1 MKHRKI
7 LTLINNIT
15 MFKKILIAEDHESI
29 NISVQKTL
37 EDLNIPIVDFVYYCD
52 DAIGKIQ
59 KALREQQPYDL
70 MITDLYYEEDHHAQ
84 NLKDGKDLIRKAKEL
99 QPGLKVIVFSA
110 ERKTGVIENLFSD
123 YHINGYVQKARND
136 SKDLKKSIASV
147 YIGENY
153 LSFDLKQEMKKFN
166 NYEFSTYDITLVSL
180 LSKGILQ
187 KNIPVHLE
195 ERSIRPSSLSSV
207 EKRLNSLKEDLEVS
221 SNEQLVAFCKDIG
234 II

>member
-1 MKHRKI
+1 
-7 LTLINNIT
+7 
-15 MFKKILIAEDHESI
+15 MFKKVLIAEDHESI

-37 EDLNIPIVDFVYYCD
+37 EDLNIPQVDYVYYCD

-59 KALREQQPYDL
+59 KALREEHPYEL
-70 MITDLYYEEDHHAQ
+70 LITDLYYEDDHHEQ
-84 NLKDGKDLIRKAKEL
+84 NLKDGKDLIKKAKEI
-99 QPGLKVIVFSA
+99 QPNLKVIVFSA
-110 ERKTGVIENLFSD
+110 EHKTGVIENLFSD
-123 YHINGYVQKARND
+123 YQINGYVRKARND

-147 YIGENY
+147 HIGENY
-153 LSFDLKQEMKKFN
+153 LSFDLKQDMKKFN

-195 ERSIRPSSLSSV
+195 ERNIKPASLSSV
-207 EKRLNSLKEDLEVS
+207 EKRLNSLKEDLEVN

>member
-1 MKHRKI
+1 
-7 LTLINNIT
+7 
-15 MFKKILIAEDHESI
+15 MFKKVLIAEDHESI

-37 EDLNIPIVDFVYYCD
+37 EDLNIPNVDYVYYCD

-59 KALREQQPYDL
+59 KALREEHPYDL
-70 MITDLYYEEDHHAQ
+70 LITDLYYEDDHHKQ
-84 NLKDGKDLIRKAKEL
+84 NLKDGKDLIKKAKEI
-99 QPGLKVIVFSA
+99 QPDLKIIVFSA
-110 ERKTGVIENLFSD
+110 EHKTGVIENLFSD
-123 YHINGYVQKARND
+123 YQINGYVRKARND

-153 LSFDLKQEMKKFN
+153 LSFELKQDMKKFN
-166 NYEFSTYDITLVSL
+166 SYEFSTFDITLVSL
-180 LSKGILQ
+180 LSKGVLQ

-195 ERSIRPSSLSSV
+195 ERNIKPSSLSSV
-207 EKRLNSLKEDLEVS
+207 EKRLNSLKEDLEIN

>member
-1 MKHRKI
+1 
-7 LTLINNIT
+7 

-37 EDLNIPIVDFVYYCD
+37 EELNIPTVDYVYYCD

-59 KALREQQPYDL
+59 KALREEYPYDL
-70 MITDLYYEEDHHAQ
+70 LITDLYYDDDHHEQ
-84 NLKDGKDLIRKAKEL
+84 NLKDGKELIRKAKEI
-99 QPGLKVIVFSA
+99 QPDLKVIVFSA
-110 ERKTGVIENLFSD
+110 EHKTGVIENLFSD
-123 YHINGYVQKARND
+123 YEINGYIRKARND
-136 SKDLKKSIASV
+136 SKELKKAIASV

-153 LSFDLKQEMKKFN
+153 LSFDLKQDMKKFN
-166 NYEFSTYDITLVSL
+166 SYEFSTFDITLVSL

-187 KNIPVHLE
+187 KNIPIHLE
-195 ERSIRPSSLSSV
+195 ERNIKPSSLSSV
-207 EKRLNSLKEDLEVS
+207 EKRLNSLKEDLEIN